1 MKVAKYKLL
10 LIAGA
15 VWAAAGV
22 SVVSIGLKALFRI
35 FDALDVPFAAAVF
48 AAFYFLV
55 FSRLVA
61 KHDRRI
67 EALAA
72 PRLPFYRFFDV
83 PSYAIMVFMM
93 TGGILLRTTGVVKDG
108 FVGPFY
114 TGLGL
119 ALFLCGLRF
128 LALYPKKV
136 AVERA

>member
-10 LIAGA
+10 LIAGG
-15 VWAAAGV
+15 VWSAAGL
-22 SVVSIGLKALFRI
+22 SVTSIGVQALLRS
-35 FDALDVPFAAAVF
+35 FDAFDLPIAAAVF
-48 AAFYFLV
+48 AVFYFLI

-67 EALAA
+67 EGFAQ
-72 PRLPFYRFFDV
+72 PRLPFYRFFDL

-93 TGGILLRTTGVVKDG
+93 TGGILLRTSGLVEDG

-128 LALYPKKV
+128 FALYPRKV
-136 AVERA
+136 AIERA

>member
-1 MKVAKYKLL
+1 MKVSKYKLL

-15 VWAAAGV
+15 VWAAAGI
-22 SVVSIGLKALFRI
+22 SVVSIGLQALFRSYV
-35 FDALDVPFAAAVF
+35 ALDVPLAASVF
-48 AAFYFLV
+48 AVFYFLV
-55 FSRLVA
+55 FSRLVS
-61 KHDRRI
+61 KHDRHI
-67 EALAA
+67 EGLMQ

-83 PSYAIMVFMM
+83 PSYAIMAVMM
-93 TGGILLRTTGVVKDG
+93 TGGILLRTTGTVKDG

-128 LALYPKKV
+128 LALYPKKA